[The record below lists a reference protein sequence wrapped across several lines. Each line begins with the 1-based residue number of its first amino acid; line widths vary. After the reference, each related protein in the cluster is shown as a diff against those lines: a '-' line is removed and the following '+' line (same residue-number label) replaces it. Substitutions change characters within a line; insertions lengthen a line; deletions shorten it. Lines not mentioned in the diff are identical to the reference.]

1 MKSRYL
7 ASFSLAVMAAGFI
20 TTLFLPK
27 STFVLLLQGGF
38 EAGLVG
44 GIADWFAVTALFR
57 HPLGIPIPHTS
68 LLLKN
73 KGRIIQ
79 SLISAMENE
88 FLNKKSIEN
97 KLRQFNILQ
106 YLSSVLTRLMGRKK
120 VRRSILAMLIQ
131 TVQRLPLDKA
141 VPFIQSG
148 ISDYIRKMDL
158 KSAAEA
164 IAGKVMNDRYDEQAL
179 DYALNEAASWAER
192 QETGIMLG
200 KLAGEKLAEVKV
212 GGLMGFAV
220 QAFAGFMN
228 EEKMGAMLQNLLL
241 SGIREL
247 KNEDNVYREK
257 IIREIRIRIYQFTED
272 EARLDQLKGWAVNQL
287 EGEGAESFIQER
299 LEQLR
304 GLILD
309 KLNEEQANGGRMIFT
324 AYRSA
329 VRYVSGEPEWV
340 AAWEARLLSAIIQFV
355 ESNHYRIGQLVKEN
369 LDQMDDASLVAM
381 LEEKLG
387 KDLQWIR
394 VNGALC
400 GFVIG
405 IILSLFQL

>member
-20 TTLFLPK
+20 TTLFLPE
-27 STFVLLLQGGF
+27 STFVHLLQGGF

-73 KGRIIQ
+73 KGRIVQ

-106 YLSSVLTRLMGRKK
+106 YLSSVLTKLMGKKK
-120 VRRSILAMLIQ
+120 VRRSILSMLIQ
-131 TVQRLPLDKA
+131 TAQRLPLDKA

-148 ISDYIRKMDL
+148 ISDYVRKMDL

-164 IAGKVMNDRYDEQAL
+164 IADKVMNDRYDEQAL
-179 DYALNEAASWAER
+179 DYALNEAANWAER
-192 QETGIMLG
+192 QETAIMLG

-309 KLNEEQANGGRMIFT
+309 KLNEEQTNGGRMIFT

-329 VRYVSGEPEWV
+329 VRYVSGEPEWI
-340 AAWEARLLSAIIQFV
+340 AAWETRLLSAIIQFV

-381 LEEKLG
+381 LEDKLG